1 MRDKKMYWKLIV
13 ARRVDKE
20 IRSFQLNCD
29 IITRERCLG
38 YNITG
43 MGLRRLTK
51 VNEYCQRQTQ

>member
-1 MRDKKMYWKLIV
+1 MYWKLIV

-29 IITRERCLG
+29 IIIRERCLG

-51 VNEYCQRQTQ
+51 VNEYCQRQAQ